1 MREPGVVEALHGMTA
16 GQIIDEGAGGLKDG
30 VRMVLVGG
38 PRGRVLN
45 ADELDLPLDPE
56 HVPGMGYGSLMVLS
70 EDVTPR
76 ALAEHL
82 FQFTAAESCGACT
95 ACRVGASLMPKM
107 VDSEALTTLVE
118 HMSSAARCGFGR
130 ETPRPVLDLLR
141 LYPGELFPHK

>member
-1 MREPGVVEALHGMTA
+1 MVEALRGMTA
-16 GQIIDEGAGGLKDG
+16 GQIIDEGAGGLRTG

-45 ADELDLPLDPE
+45 ADELDLPAGPE

-70 EDVTPR
+70 EDVTPAPLGR
-76 ALAEHL
+76 APVSVHRGR
-82 FQFTAAESCGACT
+82 SCGACT
-95 ACRVGASLMPKM
+95 ACRVGALLMPKM
-107 VDSEALTTLVE
+107 VDSEALTTLME

-141 LYPGELFPHK
+141 LYQGELFPHK